1 MEHNAMRMGQR
12 IKMQREKKGWSQHEL
27 ARQSGIPQATISRLE
42 SGDMKDIQTM
52 LARRLARALG
62 VGLDYLAGTF
72 EDDED
77 AELAKVVLAG

>member
-1 MEHNAMRMGQR
+1 MRMGQR
-12 IKMQREKKGWSQHEL
+12 IKAQREKKGWSQHEL

-42 SGDMKDIQTM
+42 SGEMKDVQTM

-72 EDDED
+72 EDDEG
-77 AELAKVVLAG
+77 AEPAEVVLVE

>member
-1 MEHNAMRMGQR
+1 MRIGQR
-12 IKMQREKKGWSQHEL
+12 IKVQREKKGWSQHAL

-42 SGDMKDIQTM
+42 SGGMKDIQTT

-62 VGLDYLAGTF
+62 IGIDYLAGTF

-77 AELAKVVLAG
+77 VDLPKVAVVGR

>member
-1 MEHNAMRMGQR
+1 MRLGQR
-12 IKMQREKKGWSQHEL
+12 IKAQREKKGWSQHEL

-42 SGDMKDIQTM
+42 SGDIKDIQTA

-62 VGLDYLAGTF
+62 VGIDHLVGTF

-77 AELAKVVLAG
+77 AACAAVTGVT